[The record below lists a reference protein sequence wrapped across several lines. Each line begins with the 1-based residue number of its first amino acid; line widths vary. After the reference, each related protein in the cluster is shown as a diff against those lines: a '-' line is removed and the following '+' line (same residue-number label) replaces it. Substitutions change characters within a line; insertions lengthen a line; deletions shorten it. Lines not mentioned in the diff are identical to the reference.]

1 MIVVIVHKMWSWM
14 EWCACVFLS
23 VFLSVCLFV
32 FLWNIMFVRCKT
44 WLDMFSF
51 DFTLKFCL
59 VWVMGLTFLFG
70 KIKVTYHMSY
80 HIGWRMKVFQISF
93 CVMCVSDFW
102 EQTVWCNGLD
112 YSHLC
117 GAVYFWWSKRSA
129 FHLGQVRH
137 CSPVLGSVHLSSFH
151 IIWYLRICMILKSF
165 QIAPI

>member
-1 MIVVIVHKMWSWM
+1 
-14 EWCACVFLS
+14 
-23 VFLSVCLFV
+23 
-32 FLWNIMFVRCKT
+32 
-44 WLDMFSF
+44 MFSF

-70 KIKVTYHMSY
+70 EIKVTYHMSY

-137 CSPVLGSVHLSSFH
+137 CSAVLGSVHLSSFH
-151 IIWYLRICMILKSF
+151 IIRYLRFCMVLKSF
-165 QIAPI
+165 QIAPIASSLIASIIMLMYILWWGKGNIAQQIAFNFLLEYM